1 MVGSDGEPHGRES
14 DDMELDAANVWMMVA
29 AGLVLL
35 MTPGVAFFYGGMT
48 RITSSIN
55 MMMMVF
61 SAMAVAGLVWVLY
74 GYGMSSGD
82 SVAGVFGSPLSQIG
96 LAEAVAQSP
105 ETLISIGYSATFA
118 MIAIALIAGA
128 VADRAKFSTWLV
140 FSAIWVTLVYC
151 PLAFMVWGGGL
162 LSEDGAIWE
171 FFGPAID
178 FAGGTVVHINA
189 GVSALVL
196 VIVMGRR
203 ARYSTPHRPHNIPIT
218 VVGAALLWFGW
229 FGFNGGAAS
238 TVEQAG
244 LIWINTLVAPAA
256 GMITWIVVERIRSHR
271 PSSIG
276 CVSGAI
282 AGLVAITPA
291 CADVEPYAAII
302 IGIAAG
308 AGAALAVEVKNRLRY
323 DDALDVVGVHLVAG
337 VIGTVLIGL
346 FAVPSEGSVGG
357 LFYGGGLSLLIAQ
370 IVATVVAIVFAG
382 VVTWLIAVVLRRTM
396 GLRIDHR
403 QEMRGIDASEHAEQ
417 AYSFEHTDRAN
428 SLR

>member
-1 MVGSDGEPHGRES
+1 
-14 DDMELDAANVWMMVA
+14 MELDAVNVWMMVA

-61 SAMAVAGLVWVLY
+61 SAMAVGGLVWVLY
-74 GYGMSSGD
+74 GYGLSSGE
-82 SVAGVFGSPLSQIG
+82 SIGGIVGNPLEQLG
-96 LAEAVAQSP
+96 LTGAVANEPDS
-105 ETLISIGYSATFA
+105 LISIGYGSTFA

-140 FSAIWVTLVYC
+140 FSALWVTLVYC
-151 PLAFMVWGGGL
+151 PLAFMVWGDGIL
-162 LSEDGAIWE
+162 TADGAIGSL
-171 FFGPAID
+171 FGPAID

-196 VIVMGRR
+196 VVVMGRR
-203 ARYSTPHRPHNIPIT
+203 ARFSTPHKPHNIPIT
-218 VVGAALLWFGW
+218 VLGAALLWFGW

-238 TVEQAG
+238 TIEQGG

-256 GMITWIVVERIRSHR
+256 GMITWIMIERIRSSR

-276 CVSGAI
+276 SVSGLI

-291 CADVEPYAAII
+291 CASVDPYAAIL

-308 AGAALAVEVKNRLRY
+308 AGALFAVEAKNRLRY
-323 DDALDVVGVHLVAG
+323 DDALDVVAVHLVAG
-337 VIGTVLIGL
+337 VIGTVMIGF
-346 FAVPSEGSVGG
+346 FAFPNEESPAG
-357 LFYGGGLSLLIAQ
+357 LFYGGGFELLIAQ
-370 IVATVVAIVFAG
+370 ILACLVALVFAG
-382 VVTWLIAVVLRRTM
+382 LVTLVIALALRKTM

-403 QEMRGIDASEHAEQ
+403 DELDGIDNIEHAEQ
-417 AYSFEHTDRAN
+417 AYSFN
-428 SLR
+428 

>member
-1 MVGSDGEPHGRES
+1 
-14 DDMELDAANVWMMVA
+14 MELDAVNVWMMVA

-61 SAMAVAGLVWVLY
+61 SAMAVGGLVWVLY
-74 GYGMSSGD
+74 GYGLSSGE
-82 SVAGVFGSPLSQIG
+82 SVAGIFGDPLSQIG
-96 LAEAVAQSP
+96 LTDAVTKQP
-105 ETLISIGYSATFA
+105 ETLISIGYGATFA

-140 FSAIWVTLVYC
+140 FSAAWVTLVYC
-151 PLAFMVWGGGL
+151 PLAFMVWGDGL
-162 LSEDGAIWE
+162 LSASGAIGSV
-171 FFGPAID
+171 FGPAID

-203 ARYSTPHRPHNIPIT
+203 ARYSTPHKPHNIPIT

-244 LIWINTLVAPAA
+244 LIWVNTLAAPAA
-256 GMITWIVVERIRSHR
+256 GMITWIVVEKFRSQR

-276 CVSGAI
+276 GVSGAI

-291 CADVEPYAAII
+291 CANVDPYAAII
-302 IGIAAG
+302 IGVVAG
-308 AGAALAVEVKNRLRY
+308 AGAVLAVDLKRRLRY
-323 DDALDVVGVHLVAG
+323 DDALDVVAVHLVAG
-337 VIGTVLIGL
+337 IIGTVMIGL
-346 FAVPSEGSVGG
+346 FAFPSEETPGG
-357 LFYGGGLSLLIAQ
+357 LFYGGGFGLLTAQ
-370 IVATVVAIVFAG
+370 IVATLVAIVYAG
-382 VVTWLIAVVLRRTM
+382 AVTLVISLVLRKTM
-396 GLRIDHR
+396 GLRIDPR
-403 QEMRGIDASEHAEQ
+403 DELNGIDAFEHAEQ
-417 AYSFEHTDRAN
+417 AYSFR
-428 SLR
+428 

>member
-1 MVGSDGEPHGRES
+1 
-14 DDMELDAANVWMMVA
+14 MELDAVNVWMMVA

-61 SAMAVAGLVWVLY
+61 SAMAVGGLVWVLY
-74 GYGMSSGD
+74 GYGLSSGE
-82 SVAGVFGSPLSQIG
+82 SIGGIVGNPLEQLG
-96 LAEAVAQSP
+96 LTGAVANEPDS
-105 ETLISIGYSATFA
+105 LISIGYGSTFA

-140 FSAIWVTLVYC
+140 FSALWVTLVYC
-151 PLAFMVWGGGL
+151 PLAFMVWGDGIL
-162 LSEDGAIWE
+162 TADGAIGSL
-171 FFGPAID
+171 FGPAID

-196 VIVMGRR
+196 VVVMGRR
-203 ARYSTPHRPHNIPIT
+203 ARFSAPHKPHNIPIT
-218 VVGAALLWFGW
+218 VLGAALLWFGW

-238 TVEQAG
+238 TIEQGG

-256 GMITWIVVERIRSHR
+256 GMITWIMIERIRSSR

-276 CVSGAI
+276 SVSGLI

-291 CADVEPYAAII
+291 CASVDPYAAIL

-308 AGAALAVEVKNRLRY
+308 AGALFAVEAKNRLRY
-323 DDALDVVGVHLVAG
+323 DDALDVVAVHLVAG
-337 VIGTVLIGL
+337 VIGTVMIGF
-346 FAVPSEGSVGG
+346 FAFPNEESPAG
-357 LFYGGGLSLLIAQ
+357 LFYGGGFELLIAQ
-370 IVATVVAIVFAG
+370 ILACLVALVFAG
-382 VVTWLIAVVLRRTM
+382 LVTLVIALALRKTM

-403 QEMRGIDASEHAEQ
+403 DELDGIDNIEHAEQ
-417 AYSFEHTDRAN
+417 AYSFN
-428 SLR
+428 

>member
-1 MVGSDGEPHGRES
+1 
-14 DDMELDAANVWMMVA
+14 MELDAVNVWMMVA

-61 SAMAVAGLVWVLY
+61 SAMAVGGLVWVLY
-74 GYGMSSGD
+74 GYGLSSGE
-82 SVAGVFGSPLSQIG
+82 SVAGIFGDPLSQIG
-96 LAEAVAQSP
+96 LTDAVSKQP
-105 ETLISIGYSATFA
+105 ETLISIGYGATFA

-140 FSAIWVTLVYC
+140 FSAAWVTLVYC
-151 PLAFMVWGGGL
+151 PLAFMVWGDGL
-162 LSEDGAIWE
+162 LSASGAIGSV
-171 FFGPAID
+171 FGPAID

-203 ARYSTPHRPHNIPIT
+203 ARYSTPHKPHNIPIT

-244 LIWINTLVAPAA
+244 LIWVNTLAAPAA
-256 GMITWIVVERIRSHR
+256 GMITWIVVEKFRSQR

-276 CVSGAI
+276 GVSGAI

-291 CADVEPYAAII
+291 CANVDPYAAII
-302 IGIAAG
+302 IGVVAG
-308 AGAALAVEVKNRLRY
+308 AGAVLAVDLKRRLRY
-323 DDALDVVGVHLVAG
+323 DDALDVVAVHLVAG
-337 VIGTVLIGL
+337 IIGTVMIGL
-346 FAVPSEGSVGG
+346 FAFPSEETAGG
-357 LFYGGGLSLLIAQ
+357 LFYGGGFGLLTAQ
-370 IVATVVAIVFAG
+370 IVATLVAIVYAG
-382 VVTWLIAVVLRRTM
+382 AVTLVISLVLRKTM
-396 GLRIDHR
+396 GLRIDPR
-403 QEMRGIDASEHAEQ
+403 DELNGIDAFEHAEQ
-417 AYSFEHTDRAN
+417 AYSFR
-428 SLR
+428 

>member
-1 MVGSDGEPHGRES
+1 
-14 DDMELDAANVWMMVA
+14 MELDAVNVWMMVA

-61 SAMAVAGLVWVLY
+61 SAMAVGGLVWVLY
-74 GYGMSSGD
+74 GYGLSSGE
-82 SVAGVFGSPLSQIG
+82 SIGGIVGNPLEQLG
-96 LAEAVAQSP
+96 LTGAVANEP
-105 ETLISIGYSATFA
+105 ESLISIGYGSTFA

-140 FSAIWVTLVYC
+140 FSALWVTLVYC
-151 PLAFMVWGGGL
+151 PLAFMVWGDGIL
-162 LSEDGAIWE
+162 TADGAIGSL
-171 FFGPAID
+171 FGPAID

-196 VIVMGRR
+196 VVVMGRR
-203 ARYSTPHRPHNIPIT
+203 ARFSTPHKPHNIPIT
-218 VVGAALLWFGW
+218 VLGAALLWFGW

-238 TVEQAG
+238 TIEQGG
-244 LIWINTLVAPAA
+244 LIWVNTLVAPAA
-256 GMITWIVVERIRSHR
+256 GMITWIMIERIRSSR

-276 CVSGAI
+276 SVSGLI

-291 CADVEPYAAII
+291 CASVDPYAAIL

-308 AGAALAVEVKNRLRY
+308 AGALFAVEAKNRLRY
-323 DDALDVVGVHLVAG
+323 DDALDVVAVHLVAG
-337 VIGTVLIGL
+337 VIGTVMIGF
-346 FAVPSEGSVGG
+346 FAFPNEESPAG
-357 LFYGGGLSLLIAQ
+357 LFYGGGFELLIAQ
-370 IVATVVAIVFAG
+370 ILACLVALVFAG
-382 VVTWLIAVVLRRTM
+382 LVTLVIALALRKTM

-403 QEMRGIDASEHAEQ
+403 DELDGIDNIEHAEQ
-417 AYSFEHTDRAN
+417 AYSFN
-428 SLR
+428 

>member
-1 MVGSDGEPHGRES
+1 
-14 DDMELDAANVWMMVA
+14 MELDAVNVWMMVA

-61 SAMAVAGLVWVLY
+61 SAMAVGGLVWVLY
-74 GYGMSSGD
+74 GYGLSSGE
-82 SVAGVFGSPLSQIG
+82 SIGGIVGNPLEQLG
-96 LAEAVAQSP
+96 LTGAVANEPDS
-105 ETLISIGYSATFA
+105 LISIGYGSTFA

-140 FSAIWVTLVYC
+140 FSALWVTLVYC
-151 PLAFMVWGGGL
+151 PLAFMVWGDGIL
-162 LSEDGAIWE
+162 TADGAIGSL
-171 FFGPAID
+171 FGPAID

-196 VIVMGRR
+196 VVVMGRR
-203 ARYSTPHRPHNIPIT
+203 ARFSTPHKPHNIPIT
-218 VVGAALLWFGW
+218 VLGAALLWFGW

-238 TVEQAG
+238 TIEQGG

-256 GMITWIVVERIRSHR
+256 GMITWIMIERIRSSR

-276 CVSGAI
+276 SVSGLI

-291 CADVEPYAAII
+291 CASVDPYAAII

-308 AGAALAVEVKNRLRY
+308 AGALFAVEAKNRLRY
-323 DDALDVVGVHLVAG
+323 DDALDVVAVHLVAG
-337 VIGTVLIGL
+337 VIGTVMIGF
-346 FAVPSEGSVGG
+346 FAFPNEESPAG
-357 LFYGGGLSLLIAQ
+357 LFYGGGFELLIAQ
-370 IVATVVAIVFAG
+370 ILACLVALVFAG
-382 VVTWLIAVVLRRTM
+382 LVTLVIALALRKTM

-403 QEMRGIDASEHAEQ
+403 DELDGIDNIEHAEQ
-417 AYSFEHTDRAN
+417 AYSFN
-428 SLR
+428 

>member
-1 MVGSDGEPHGRES
+1 
-14 DDMELDAANVWMMVA
+14 MELDAANVWMMVA

-74 GYGMSSGD
+74 GYGLSSGD
-82 SVAGVFGSPLSQIG
+82 SIAGVFGSPAAQIG
-96 LAEAVAQSP
+96 LAEAVAESP
-105 ETLISIGYSATFA
+105 ETLIAIGYSATFA
-118 MIAIALIAGA
+118 MIAISLIAGA
-128 VADRAKFSTWLV
+128 VADRARFSTWLV
-140 FSAIWVTLVYC
+140 FSALWVTIVYC

-162 LSEDGAIWE
+162 LGEGGAIAE
-171 FFGPAID
+171 LLGPAID

-196 VIVMGRR
+196 VVVMGRR
-203 ARYSTPHRPHNIPIT
+203 ARFSTPHRPHNIPVT
-218 VVGAALLWFGW
+218 VIGTALLWFGW
-229 FGFNGGAAS
+229 FGFNGGAAAN
-238 TVEQAG
+238 VEQAG

-256 GMITWIVVERIRSHR
+256 GMLTWIVVEWMRAHR

-291 CADVEPYAAII
+291 CADVEPVAAIA

-308 AGAALAVEVKNRLRY
+308 AGAVLAVAVKNRLRY

-337 VIGTVLIGL
+337 VIGTVLIGV
-346 FAVPSEGSVGG
+346 FAVPSDSSAGG
-357 LFYGGGLSLLIAQ
+357 LLHGGGAGLLVSQ
-370 IVATVVAIVFAG
+370 IVATLVALVYAG
-382 VVTWLIAVVLRRTM
+382 ALTWVIAVVLRATM

-403 QEMRGIDASEHAEQ
+403 QEMRGIDAFEHAEQ
-417 AYSFEHTDRAN
+417 AYSFETTGTAR
-428 SLR
+428 SPR

>member
-1 MVGSDGEPHGRES
+1 
-14 DDMELDAANVWMMVA
+14 MELDAVNVWMMVA

-61 SAMAVAGLVWVLY
+61 SAMAVGGLVWVLY
-74 GYGMSSGD
+74 GYGLSSGE
-82 SVAGVFGSPLSQIG
+82 SIGGIVGNPLEQLG
-96 LAEAVAQSP
+96 LTGAVANEP
-105 ETLISIGYSATFA
+105 ESLISIGYGSTFA

-140 FSAIWVTLVYC
+140 FSALWVTLVYC
-151 PLAFMVWGGGL
+151 PLAFMVWGDGIL
-162 LSEDGAIWE
+162 TADGAIGSL
-171 FFGPAID
+171 FGPAID

-196 VIVMGRR
+196 VVVMGRR
-203 ARYSTPHRPHNIPIT
+203 ARFSTPHKPHNIPIT
-218 VVGAALLWFGW
+218 VLGAALLWFGW

-238 TVEQAG
+238 TIEQGG

-256 GMITWIVVERIRSHR
+256 GMITWIMIERIRSSR

-276 CVSGAI
+276 SVSGLI

-291 CADVEPYAAII
+291 CASVDPYAAIL

-308 AGAALAVEVKNRLRY
+308 AGALFAVEAKNRLRY
-323 DDALDVVGVHLVAG
+323 DDALDVVAVHLVAG
-337 VIGTVLIGL
+337 VIGTVMIGF
-346 FAVPSEGSVGG
+346 FAFPNEESPAG
-357 LFYGGGLSLLIAQ
+357 LFYGGGFELLIAQ
-370 IVATVVAIVFAG
+370 ILACLVALLFAG
-382 VVTWLIAVVLRRTM
+382 LVTLVIALALRKTM

-403 QEMRGIDASEHAEQ
+403 DELDGIDNIEHAEQ
-417 AYSFEHTDRAN
+417 AYSFN
-428 SLR
+428 